1 MKLNQDVLKYL
12 KDSFE
17 ETMALLETICKIP
30 APSNHEEK
38 RAAFCKKWLEEQGAK
53 GVYIDEAL
61 NVVFPWNCEGK
72 DNIVAFLAHTDTVF
86 PDMTEPMPY
95 STDGKFA
102 YSPGVGDDTACL
114 VMMLMVAKYVV
125 KNNLK
130 SDRGILFVANSGE
143 EGLGNLKGVK
153 QVMADFKDRIER
165 FYTFDG
171 RYDVLVSL
179 PVGSHRYKLSLET
192 KGGHSFDAFGNRNA
206 ICAAAEL
213 ICALNKCQVP
223 VEEGHKTTFNVGT
236 IEGGTSVN
244 TIAQNAS
251 FLYEYRSDSYKCLE
265 KMQAFFEETVAK
277 AKEDPETKITVEVIG
292 IRPCGEE
299 VDEGIFDE
307 MVESTKAICEKHTG
321 ILCALKSGST
331 DANIPMSLGI
341 PSVCVGTYM
350 GGGVHTREEY
360 LEIASVPV
368 GLKITAEIILQYFD
382 C

>member
-1 MKLNQDVLKYL
+1 MELSQNVLKYL
-12 KDSFE
+12 EDSFE

-38 RAAFCKKWLEEQGAK
+38 RAAFCKKWLEDVGAE

-95 STDGKFA
+95 STDGEFA
-102 YSPGVGDDTACL
+102 YSPGVGDDTICL

-130 SDRGILFVANSGE
+130 SDRGILFVADSGE

-153 QVMADFKDRIER
+153 QIMKDFAGRVER

-171 RYDVLVSL
+171 TYDHMYNRC
-179 PVGSHRYKLSLET
+179 VGSHRYKLNIET
-192 KGGHSFDAFGNRNA
+192 EGGHSFGDFGNRNA

-223 VEEGHKTTFNVGT
+223 MIGDSKTTFNVGI

-265 KMQAFFEETVAK
+265 KMKAFFEKTVEK
-277 AKEDPETKITVEVIG
+277 AKEDKEVKITVEVIG
-292 IRPCGEE
+292 IRPCGAE
-299 VDEGIFDE
+299 VDETIFNE
-307 MVESTKAICEKHTG
+307 MVENAKSVCEKYSG
-321 ILCALKSGST
+321 IPCALKSGST

-341 PSVCVGTYM
+341 PAICVGSYM
-350 GGGVHTREEY
+350 GGGAHTREEF

-368 GLKITAEIILQYFD
+368 GLKITAEIILQY
-382 C
+382 CI